1 MRNWRFMGTGFTVG
15 IKTSGHAGSGPAS
28 DDITGAGAREQDVSE
43 AERAGHTEHCSVTQP
58 ITHSGSY
65 GGAMAEESRGKRRKQ
80 ANPRRNR
87 GMMKQT
93 WICLSLYIDLF
104 V

>member
-1 MRNWRFMGTGFTVG
+1 MGTGFTVG